1 MLNAIIFFIKSFGI
15 FLGDVLEISVPLSDQ
30 AAITVFD
37 FVLFF
42 FILYMF
48 VKLFQTVTKGDK

>member
-1 MLNAIIFFIKSFGI
+1 MINAIIFFIRSFGT

-30 AAITVFD
+30 AEITVFD